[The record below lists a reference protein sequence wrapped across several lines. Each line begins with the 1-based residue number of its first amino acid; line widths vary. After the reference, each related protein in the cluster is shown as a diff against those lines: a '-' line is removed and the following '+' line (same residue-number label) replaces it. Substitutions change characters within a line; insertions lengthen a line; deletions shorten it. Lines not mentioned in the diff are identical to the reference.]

1 MILGHDQRTK
11 INMTRA
17 KLFRS
22 GSLVALAAATLAA
35 CDDGLTDL
43 NQNPNS
49 PPDVQA
55 PLLFSSGI
63 QSVVGRAFGSTFFW
77 DYTNAWSQHWAKIQY
92 TNEDRYQLRP
102 EANDAHWSGFYAGGL
117 QDLHRVVLKGDSLGQ
132 PGWTAQGLVMQ
143 SWTMGII
150 TDTWGDVP
158 FSQAFQGMMANEGQT
173 GAVQPGYDTQEEI
186 YAQLFADLR
195 QANTL
200 LASNPALITTEDLV
214 YRGSGTGWRRFANSL
229 RLRHAMRL
237 SEVDAQTSINAAQEF
252 RDALAAGVFQSNA
265 DNAML
270 RYEVSKPSNNPVNE
284 IFQTRLDHTISKTM
298 VDTLR
303 ALQDPRLPV
312 YANLPAIHANEDPN
326 DLSFYRGQTNG
337 RTAADT
343 VFPALSMLGDYFLE
357 PNTPAVLMS
366 YAEVLFLR
374 AEAAARGWTTGVET
388 YTAAELYEMAIKANM
403 EFYGIDDTRVDTY
416 LAQPRVQYA
425 GGTVQEQVRQIQMQ
439 KWIALFDNGIE
450 SWAEFRRTGYPEL
463 EPGPNALN
471 NGVLPT
477 RFSYPNVEYA
487 VNSANVSAAAT
498 RLGGN
503 TMEVPV
509 WWAGG
514 N

>member
-1 MILGHDQRTK
+1 
-11 INMTRA
+11 MTRA

-22 GSLVALAAATLAA
+22 GSLAALTAVTLSA
-35 CDDGLTDL
+35 CADGLTDL

-49 PPDVQA
+49 PPDVAA

-63 QSVVGRAFGSTFFW
+63 QSVVGRTLGSTFFW

-102 EANDAHWSGFYAGGL
+102 EANDGHWSGFYSGGL
-117 QDLHRVVLKGDSLGQ
+117 QDLHRVVLKGDSLNM

-158 FSQAFQGMMANEGQT
+158 FSEAFAGMNANEGEA
-173 GAVQPGYDTQEEI
+173 GAVQPAYDTQEEI
-186 YAQLFADLR
+186 YAQLFTDLR
-195 QANTL
+195 QANTI
-200 LASNPALITTEDLV
+200 LAGNVQLI
-214 YRGSGTGWRRFANSL
+214 GTGDLIYGGSRTEWRRFANSL

-252 RDALAAGVFQSNA
+252 RDALAAGVFTGNA

-270 RYEVSKPSNNPVNE
+270 RYEVSKPSNNPINE

-298 VDTLR
+298 VDSLQ
-303 ALQDPRLPV
+303 ALNDPRLPV
-312 YANLPAIHANEDPN
+312 YATLPAIHADEDPN

-337 RTAADT
+337 ATSADAN
-343 VFPALSMLGDYFLE
+343 FPALSMLGDYFLE

-374 AEAAARGWTTGVET
+374 AEAAARGWTTED
-388 YTAAELYEMAIKANM
+388 AAEMYEEAIRASM
-403 EFYGIDDTRVDTY
+403 QFYGIESSRIDAY
-416 LAQPRVQYA
+416 LAQPRVMYA
-425 GGTVQEQVRQIQMQ
+425 GGTVREQVRQIQMQ

-450 SWAEFRRTGYPEL
+450 SWAEFRRTGFPEL
-463 EPGPNALN
+463 EPGPAALN
-471 NGVLPT
+471 NRILPT
-477 RFSYPNVEYA
+477 RFRYPNVEYA
-487 VNSANVSAAAT
+487 VNTANVNAAAANL
-498 RLGGN
+498 RNGSDAAMQSQL
-503 TMEVPV
+503 
-509 WWAGG
+509 WWDRRTSID
-514 N
+514 